1 MALYIRECIQCGA
14 AFKGG
19 PRAWYCP
26 ECRKER
32 QKQINRESRQRQA
45 EGKQRKIG
53 STGICENCGKPYI
66 VASANQKWCPDCK
79 DEMLKEVDRTQSLEY
94 YYENKE
100 TINPARNTRRR
111 APARRCAICGRDFAA
126 QGNKKYCSPECYEE
140 GMKLMRPVYEVR
152 RQAKKKEE
160 KDPQK

>member
-111 APARRCAICGRDFAA
+111 APARRCLI
-126 QGNKKYCSPECYEE
+126 
-140 GMKLMRPVYEVR
+140 
-152 RQAKKKEE
+152 
-160 KDPQK
+160 